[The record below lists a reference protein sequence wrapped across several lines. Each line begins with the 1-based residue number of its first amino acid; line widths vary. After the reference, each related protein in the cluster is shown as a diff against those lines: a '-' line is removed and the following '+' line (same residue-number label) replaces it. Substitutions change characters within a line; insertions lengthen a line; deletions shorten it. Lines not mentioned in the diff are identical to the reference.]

1 MRKTIFAVGMSAAFV
16 ALSAGPASSAS
27 FDSVETNDAVIRLA
41 HVSDGVPTMG
51 PAAFAIDAKDP
62 SQAAND
68 DAEGTITYDLLDAS
82 GGKTGAGGTADVI
95 CVAAEDSGSVRNATV
110 WGWLDKPEGAA
121 TAIAITVSDLDNDG
135 VYDRATAG
143 EVAGAPSRE
152 AISAA
157 CAHSSATGTPL
168 ISGSVAVVDG
178 VTPAS

>member
-41 HVSDGVPTMG
+41 HVSDGAPTMG

-68 DAEGTITYDLLDAS
+68 DAEGTITYDLLDAN

-121 TAIAITVSDLDNDG
+121 TAIAITVSDLDKDG